1 MLILSRG
8 LNFILKIHLW
18 FESILIRAQAAE
30 CHKERVQPQHP
41 RWGPLPRGGPGPRS
55 SYSQRSTLTFPSLV
69 PGFNSLKRVELLCIL
84 T

>member
-1 MLILSRG
+1 MSPG
-8 LNFILKIHLW
+8 PHLG
-18 FESILIRAQAAE
+18 EGPCLRAQAAE
-30 CHKERVQPQHP
+30 CHNERGPPQHP
-41 RWGPLPRGGPGPRS
+41 RWGPPPRGGPGPRY